1 MYDPNYDILKPL
13 ARPFASALTFSLP
26 MEIYGAV
33 EKMHRSIT
41 KPLFSADEQTYSWD
55 AELQLVDLE
64 PVYFQAQP
72 LDLPADHNIYLLM
85 PDRILDL
92 SANEPVEYVAIDSLL
107 NFSVVITDQVL
118 SGADDVIVK
127 SSYSLQ
133 NYPNPFNPQTTILY
147 DLPSVGKVSL
157 CIYNIKGQKVK
168 TLVDEIQEEGIY
180 HIIWDGSDKN
190 RHKVASGVYFYKLE
204 MKQGKSLIKK
214 MLLLK

>member
-1 MYDPNYDILKPL
+1 MD
-13 ARPFASALTFSLP
+13 
-26 MEIYGAV
+26 IYGAV

-41 KPLFSADEQTYSWD
+41 KPLSAADEQTYTWN

-72 LDLPADHNIYLLM
+72 LDLPADHNIYLIM
-85 PDRILDL
+85 PDCILDL
-92 SANEPVEYVAIDSLL
+92 SGNEPVEYIAADSLL
-107 NFSVVITDQVL
+107 NFAVVITDQIL
-118 SGADDVIVK
+118 SGADDIVVK

-133 NYPNPFNPQTTILY
+133 NYPNPFNPQTTIRY
-147 DLPSVGKVSL
+147 DLPSTGKVSL

-168 TLVDEIQEEGIY
+168 TLVDEIQEEGTY

-204 MKQGKSLIKK
+204 MKSGKPLIKK